1 MRRVVARAAALAA
14 WGAGAAACRPK
25 GGGAGADDT
34 GGADAPAETWLVQS
48 LTFADRA
55 ADGTT
60 EGFDLDGT
68 VSAAGDPAGCGHADA
83 TAADG
88 TAGIDS
94 AFTGIWAALENTEA
108 GAVEGLVAQS
118 IANGELLLLFT
129 VEGAPAGGGDGP
141 ARVVVQRGAGVPLL
155 GTDGRLLDGQTIASD
170 GAAPVVIEGGTVRGG
185 VVEARPFAMDLPLQV
200 LDVAVSFGM
209 VDGALRIVPGPEGRA
224 TGHFAGAV
232 PTADILRIVQ
242 EEQDLGDIRP
252 LVEGLVAA
260 AADLQP
266 QGDGTC
272 AALSITFAFEA
283 VPAFVA
289 AAAP

>member
-1 MRRVVARAAALAA
+1 MKPGFSPRVAPLLL
-14 WGAGAAACRPK
+14 AAACAPDT
-25 GGGAGADDT
+25 GGGPGADDT
-34 GGADAPAETWLVQS
+34 GAGAGPAETWLVQS
-48 LTFADRA
+48 LTFAGRA
-55 ADGTT
+55 PDGTV
-60 EGFDLDGT
+60 EGFDLDGI
-68 VSAAGDPAGCGHADA
+68 VSPDGDPAGCGHADA

-88 TAGIDS
+88 TPGIDS

-129 VEGAPAGGGDGP
+129 VEGAPADGSDGP
-141 ARVVVQRGAGVPLL
+141 VRVVVQRGAGAPLL
-155 GTDGRLLDGQTIASD
+155 GTDGLLLDGQTIASD
-170 GAAPVVIEGGTVRGG
+170 GAPPVVIEGGARQAG

-209 VDGALRIVPGPEGRA
+209 VDGALRIVPGPDGRVS
-224 TGHFAGAV
+224 GHFAGAV
-232 PTADILRIVQ
+232 PTTDILRIVQ
-242 EEQDLGDIRP
+242 EEQDLEEIRP

-272 AALSITFAFEA
+272 AALSITFAFTA

-289 AAAP
+289 PAGG